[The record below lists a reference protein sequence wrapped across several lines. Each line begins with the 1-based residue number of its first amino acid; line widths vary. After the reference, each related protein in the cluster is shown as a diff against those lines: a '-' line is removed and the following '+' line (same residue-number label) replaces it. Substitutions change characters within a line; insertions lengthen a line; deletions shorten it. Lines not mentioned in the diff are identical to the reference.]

1 VKNIAG
7 VIGYGVL
14 GKAYAKALGIDMH
27 IDLVDSN
34 VSLEEMCK
42 KARWIFICVPTPST
56 EEGDCD
62 TSNVEEWVE
71 KISEL
76 GKDNVIV
83 IRSTVIPGT
92 AKRLMEKYGVEIIS
106 APEFLTE
113 STAYDD
119 AMNPDLEVV
128 GSRKKELA
136 EEFAKYLKETRNNP
150 KYSPHLVLTDNTTAE
165 FIKYS
170 INSFYATKV
179 TFANEIYNTAQK
191 MGVDY
196 DTVMDA
202 MYNRK
207 WIGNNHLKVVHKG
220 KRGYAGKCLPKDT
233 LAFSRLT
240 GSELLKLVNEIN
252 KDLVA
257 GDDKDKW
264 RYVLDGKDPSEYK
277 K

>member
-1 VKNIAG
+1 MKKTGG

-14 GKAYAKALGIDMH
+14 GKAYAKALGIDMY
-27 IDLVDSN
+27 IDLVKSN
-34 VSLEEMCK
+34 VELEEMCERAK
-42 KARWIFICVPTPST
+42 WILICVPTPPT
-56 EEGDCD
+56 KEGDCD
-62 TSNVEEWVE
+62 TSNAEQWVK
-71 KISEL
+71 KIAEV
-76 GKDNVIV
+76 GNDNVIV
-83 IRSTVIPGT
+83 VRSTVIPGT
-92 AKRLMEKYGVEIIS
+92 AERLMKKHSVEIIS

-113 STAYDD
+113 STAYED
-119 AMNPDLEVV
+119 AMEPDLKVI

-136 EEFAKYLKETRNNP
+136 EEFFEYLKSARNHDAYN
-150 KYSPHLVLTDNTTAE
+150 PHLVITDNTTAE

-179 TFANEIYNTAQK
+179 IFANEIYNTAQD

-196 DTVMDA
+196 SAVMEA

-240 GSELLKLVNEIN
+240 KSQLLELVSHIN
-252 KDLVA
+252 KGLVA
-257 GDDKDKW
+257 GDDEKVW
-264 RYVLDGKDPSEYK
+264 EQVLQGEDPANFK
-277 K
+277 N